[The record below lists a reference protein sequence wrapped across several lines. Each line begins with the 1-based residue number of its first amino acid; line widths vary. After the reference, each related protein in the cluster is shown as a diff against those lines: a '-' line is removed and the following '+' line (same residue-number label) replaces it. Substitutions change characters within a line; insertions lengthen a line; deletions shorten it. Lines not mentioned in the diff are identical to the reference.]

1 MDIPAIVLQIIF
13 AVVGIVL
20 LVALVYLIR
29 TLKTVCSTIIDTKK
43 QYFQIRNNSY
53 YSTLIN

>member
-29 TLKTVCSTIIDTKK
+29 TLKTVRSTIIDTKK
-43 QYFQIRNNSY
+43 QLDP
-53 YSTLIN
+53 TLQNMAELT